1 MLWVTLILTVL
12 AIIWGWINPRYLL
25 PLLILALPLEISRDW
40 FPHLTFLNKLGEFV
54 GVIYFGRIFTL
65 AVIAYYLFRL
75 VWPEEKVWDTS
86 KNTRSSLIN
95 YIKSPLVIALSAYLI
110 WGALS
115 VLWSVDKTK
124 TMVGV
129 ARLGL
134 LWVLGA
140 AVYDLVKRKDGDSWI
155 PAAFASISTVLAGIG
170 VFEMVS
176 KHIIWL
182 SETYQ
187 PIGRIN
193 ATFVDANI
201 YARFL
206 IIGCLAAIIL
216 ILSAPLKTKFL
227 GGLALILQ
235 LLALVGTGSR
245 TGWLAMLVVSI
256 ALAFLIPKRPV
267 VVTILS
273 GIVLAVA
280 AVLLNP
286 GIFAR
291 LLELKQNFAS
301 ALTERSYLI
310 TAGIEMF
317 RGHPFFGVGLGG
329 FQRVM
334 LTKYAALIQNNVS
347 LSHTALITTA
357 AELGMIGLGILTA
370 FLALLYERIPRAF
383 RLQRSAQYQGII
395 PKMSYRT
402 FFIILAVTAILIS
415 AQGEGKF
422 LEDPYLWILVGYG
435 AAIRDCEEVS

>member
-1 MLWVTLILTVL
+1 MLWVTLVLTLLVIVL
-12 AIIWGWINPRYLL
+12 GWIYPRFLL
-25 PLLILALPLEISRDW
+25 PLLILALPLELSSDW

-65 AVIAYYLFRL
+65 AVIAYYIFRI
-75 VWPEEKVWDTS
+75 VWPEEKEWDIS
-86 KNTRSSLIN
+86 QNTRHSLIN
-95 YIKSPLVIALSAYLI
+95 YIKSPLIVTLSAYLI

-115 VLWSVDKTK
+115 ILWSVDKTK

-140 AVYDLVKRKDGDSWI
+140 AVYDLVKRKDGDFWVPI
-155 PAAFASISTVLAGIG
+155 TFAAISTGLAGIG
-170 VFEMVS
+170 AFEMVS
-176 KHIIWL
+176 KHFIWKSEIYQL
-182 SETYQ
+182 S
-187 PIGRIN
+187 GRIN
-193 ATFVDANI
+193 ATFLDANI

-206 IIGCLAAIIL
+206 IIGCLATIIL
-216 ILSAPLKTKFL
+216 MLGAPLKAKFA
-227 GGLALILQ
+227 GGFALLLQ

-245 TGWLAMLVVSI
+245 TGWLAMLIVSV

-267 VVTILS
+267 IITVLS
-273 GIVLAVA
+273 GIVLGMA

-291 LLELKQNFAS
+291 LLEIKQNFGS

-310 TAGIEMF
+310 TAGVEMF
-317 RGHPFFGVGLGG
+317 RGHPLWGVGLGG
-329 FQRVM
+329 FQKVM

-370 FLALLYERIPRAF
+370 FMAFLYERIPRAF
-383 RLQRSAQYQGII
+383 RLQRTAQYQGII
-395 PKMSYRT
+395 PKMTYRT
-402 FFIILAVTAILIS
+402 VFVILAVTAILIS
-415 AQGEGKF
+415 AQGEGRF
-422 LEDPYLWILVGYG
+422 FEDPYLWILVGYG
-435 AAIRDCEEVS
+435 AAIRNFEEVS

>member
-12 AIIWGWINPRYLL
+12 AIVWGWINPRYLL

-40 FPHLTFLNKLGEFV
+40 FPHLTLLDKLGEFV

-75 VWPEEKVWDTS
+75 VWPEEKEWDIS
-86 KNTRSSLIN
+86 KNTRSSLVN
-95 YIKSPLVIALSAYLI
+95 YIKSPLVIALSVYLI

-124 TMVGV
+124 TIVGV

-155 PAAFASISTVLAGIG
+155 PMAFASISAVLAGIG

-193 ATFVDANI
+193 VTFVDANI

-206 IIGCLAAIIL
+206 IIGCLATIIL
-216 ILSAPLKTKFL
+216 MLAAPLKTKFA
-227 GGLALILQ
+227 GGLALLLQ

-256 ALAFLIPKRPV
+256 ALAFFIPKRPV
-267 VVTILS
+267 VITILS
-273 GIVLAVA
+273 GIGLATA

-291 LLELKQNFAS
+291 LLELKQNFGS

-310 TAGIEMF
+310 TAGVEMF
-317 RGHPFFGVGLGG
+317 RGHPLFGVGLGG
-329 FQRVM
+329 FQKVM

-395 PKMSYRT
+395 PRMSYRT

-435 AAIRDCEEVS
+435 AAIRDFEEVS